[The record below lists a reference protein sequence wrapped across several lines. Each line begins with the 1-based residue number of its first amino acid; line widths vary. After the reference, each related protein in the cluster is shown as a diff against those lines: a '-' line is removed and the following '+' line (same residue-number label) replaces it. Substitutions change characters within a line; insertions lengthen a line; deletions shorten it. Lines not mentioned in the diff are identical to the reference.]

1 MYTEDDIF
9 NYTNFNT
16 IEQRILT
23 LNSSISS
30 RGYTIDTYTPKTWS
44 SSDFLFYTYLN
55 NIETGIENLGT
66 AYTKPT
72 GWQNTKTWEKGMSFS
87 YRDVNRWITD
97 LNLIEQSLNT
107 QFPSN

>member
-1 MYTEDDIF
+1 MYTEDSIMTYVDF
-9 NYTNFNT
+9 DL
-16 IEQRILT
+16 IEQKIST
-23 LNSSISS
+23 LNNLISS
-30 RGYTIDTYTPKTWS
+30 KGYTIDSYSPKSWS
-44 SSDFLFYTYLN
+44 RGDFLFYTYLN

-72 GWQNTKTWEKGMSFS
+72 GWQNTKTWIKGMSFS